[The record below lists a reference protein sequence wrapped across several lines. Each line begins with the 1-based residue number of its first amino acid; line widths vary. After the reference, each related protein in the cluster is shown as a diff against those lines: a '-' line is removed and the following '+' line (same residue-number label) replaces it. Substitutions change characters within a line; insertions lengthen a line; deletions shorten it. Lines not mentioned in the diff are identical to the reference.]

1 MRVQFA
7 TLFLAFVWA
16 HVSADS
22 GIYTAEQASRGKAA
36 YDEHCAECHHATLR
50 GTGHGL
56 PLTGLAFTAKWQNR
70 TITEL
75 FDTTNMLMPAGAPG
89 SLGRTVNE
97 DLVAYILKVN
107 GAAAGDTPLS
117 AETGL
122 QIGLA
127 LQGEGWHK
135 TPEADAEVWEGAG
148 SVAEAAA
155 KASGFVNQ
163 VVAPFSPVTDEML
176 NNPPAGDW
184 LSWRRTL
191 DARGYSPLAQINR
204 SNAADLKLAWVLTMH
219 EGSNQTTPLV
229 HDGIMFL
236 AHPGN
241 RLQALN
247 ASNGELIWQYA
258 YEYPPDS
265 KTLGGPIR
273 NIAIYGDKLF
283 MATYDAALVA
293 IDARTGEQLWRAVKA
308 DWNKG
313 FTHTSGPI
321 VAGGIVISGINGCE
335 RYKKEGC
342 FITGHDPDSGKE
354 LWRTSTIALPGDPNE
369 SSWGHMPPVLR
380 AGGDTWIPGSYD
392 PDLDL
397 FYIGTSQAKPW
408 VAASRGM
415 TPSDAALYTNS
426 TLALNPQTGE
436 IAWYFQHIPGETLD
450 MEVGFERVLLDI
462 GGKRLAV
469 TIGKDGILWKLD
481 RKNGEFLDFSET
493 LFQNIFEPLDRSTGR
508 LIYRKDILEA
518 KIGNPVS
525 ACPSIYGGRNWH
537 ATAWSPE
544 AQALIIPMHQLCM
557 AITGREV
564 EIEEGK
570 GGYGGESRVFP
581 MPGVNGKLGKL
592 AAWNIESMTEKWS
605 HEQRAMFLTGVLTTA
620 GGLAFVGDLDRYFNA
635 FDVETGKL
643 IWQARLGAPLHGY
656 PISYAVGDKQFI
668 AVPTGIG
675 VFKLMTA
682 KQSPEIY
689 QPNGGNALYVFKLPD
704 GSNRP

>member
-1 MRVQFA
+1 MRGQFS
-7 TLFLAFVWA
+7 TLLLAFVCCQ
-16 HVSADS
+16 VSADS
-22 GIYTAEQASRGKAA
+22 GVYTQEQALRGKTA
-36 YDEHCAECHHATLR
+36 YDAHCAECHHSTLR

-56 PLTGLAFTAKWQNR
+56 ALTGSPFTARWENR
-70 TITEL
+70 GINEL
-75 FDTTNMLMPAGAPG
+75 FDTTSMLMPAGAPG
-89 SLGRTVNE
+89 SLGRQVNE
-97 DLVAYILKVN
+97 DLIAYVLKVN
-107 GAAAGDTPLS
+107 GAPAGDAPLS
-117 AETGL
+117 AENSL

-127 LQGEGWHK
+127 IQGEGWQPA
-135 TPEADAEVWEGAG
+135 PEADAEVWEGAG

-163 VVAPFSPVTDEML
+163 VVAPFSPVTDDML
-176 NNPPAGDW
+176 NNPPAGEW

-204 SNAADLKLAWVLTMH
+204 NNASDLKLAWVLTMD

-236 AHPGN
+236 AHPDN
-241 RLQALN
+241 RVQALD
-247 ASNGELIWQYA
+247 AATGELIWQYA
-258 YEYPPDS
+258 YDYAPGS

-293 IDARTGEQLWRAVKA
+293 IDARTGEQLWKAVKA

-321 VAGGIVISGINGCE
+321 VAGGVVVSGINGCE

-354 LWRTSTIALPGDPNE
+354 LWRTSTIAQPGDPNE
-369 SSWGHMPPVLR
+369 SSWGEMPPELR
-380 AGGDTWIPGSYD
+380 GGGDTWIPGSYD
-392 PDLDL
+392 PDLNL

-415 TPSDAALYTNS
+415 TPNDAALYTNS

-436 IAWYFQHIPGETLD
+436 IVWYFQHIPGETLD
-450 MEVGFERVLLDI
+450 MEVGFERLLVDV
-462 GGKRLAV
+462 GGKPLAV

-481 RKNGEFLDFSET
+481 RKTGEFVDFGET
-493 LFQNIFEPLDRSTGR
+493 VFQNIFEPLDKSTGR
-508 LIYRKDILEA
+508 LTYRKDILEA
-518 KIGNPVS
+518 KIGDPVS

-544 AQALIIPMHQLCM
+544 AQALIIPIHQLCM
-557 AITGREV
+557 EMTGREV

-570 GGYGGESRVFP
+570 GGYGGESRMFP
-581 MPGVNGKLGKL
+581 MPGVDGKLGKL
-592 AAWNIESMTEKWS
+592 AAWDIESMTEKWS
-605 HEQRAMFLTGVLTTA
+605 HQQRAMFLTGVLTTA
-620 GGLAFVGDLDRYFNA
+620 GGLAFVGDLDRYLNA
-635 FDVETGKL
+635 FDVETGEL
-643 IWQARLGAPLHGY
+643 VWRARLGAALHGY
-656 PISYAVGDKQFI
+656 PISYAVGDEQFI

-704 GSNRP
+704 

>member
-1 MRVQFA
+1 MRA
-7 TLFLAFVWA
+7 SLLTLFLAFVCCPGN
-16 HVSADS
+16 ADS
-22 GIYTAEQASRGKAA
+22 GVYTDEQASKGKAA
-36 YDEHCAECHHATLR
+36 YDTHCVDCHHATLR

-56 PLTGLAFTAKWQNR
+56 ALTGLPFITRWENR
-70 TITEL
+70 GINEL
-75 FDTTNMLMPAGAPG
+75 FDTTSVLMPAGAPG
-89 SLGRTVNE
+89 SLGRQINE
-97 DLVAYILKVN
+97 ALVAYILQVN
-107 GAAAGDTPLS
+107 GAPAGDAPLS
-117 AETGL
+117 AENSL

-127 LQGEGWHK
+127 VKGEGWQPA
-135 TPEADAEVWEGAG
+135 PEVDAEVWEGAG

-163 VVAPFSPVTDEML
+163 VVAPFSPVTDDML
-176 NNPPAGDW
+176 NDPPAGDW

-204 SNAADLKLAWVLTMH
+204 NNVSDLKLAWVLTMD

-229 HDGIMFL
+229 HDGVMFL
-236 AHPGN
+236 AHPDN
-241 RLQALN
+241 RVQALD
-247 ASNGELIWQYA
+247 AATGELIWQYA
-258 YEYPPDS
+258 YEYAPGS

-273 NIAIYGDKLF
+273 NIAIYGDKVF

-293 IDARTGEQLWRAVKA
+293 IDARTGEQLWKAVKA

-321 VAGGIVISGINGCE
+321 VAGGVVVSGINGCE

-342 FITGHDPDSGKE
+342 FITGHDPDTGKE
-354 LWRTSTIALPGDPNE
+354 LWRTSTIAEPGDPNDA
-369 SSWGHMPPVLR
+369 SWGDMPPELR
-380 AGGDTWIPGSYD
+380 GGGDTWIPGSYD
-392 PDLDL
+392 PDLNL

-415 TPSDAALYTNS
+415 TANDAALYTNS

-436 IAWYFQHIPGETLD
+436 IEWYFQHIPGETLD
-450 MEVGFERVLLDI
+450 MEVGFERLLVDI
-462 GGKRLAV
+462 AGRPLAV

-481 RKNGEFLDFSET
+481 RKTGEFVDFGET
-493 LFQNIFEPLDRSTGR
+493 IFQNIFEPLNKSTGR
-508 LIYRKDILEA
+508 LTYRKDILEA
-518 KIGNPVS
+518 KIGEPVS

-544 AQALIIPMHQLCM
+544 ARALIIPMHQLCM
-557 AITGREV
+557 EMIGREV

-570 GGYGGESRVFP
+570 GGYGGESRMFP
-581 MPGVNGKLGKL
+581 MPGVDGKLGRL
-592 AAWNIESMTEKWS
+592 AAWDVESMSEKWS

-635 FDVETGKL
+635 FDVETGEPV
-643 IWQARLGAPLHGY
+643 WRARLGAALHGY
-656 PISYAVGDKQFI
+656 PISYAVGDEQFV

-682 KQSPEIY
+682 KQLPEIY

-704 GSNRP
+704 